1 MRVST
6 GSWPRSRPAT
16 GWLTAPWKP
25 AASRPRRK
33 SAISGCWGRARW
45 AVAAV
50 PSGLAS
56 AEESMTDDEAPG
68 AIPGRT
74 TQGDVPESLARA
86 LVAVRGLDSDD
97 AVRRVH
103 AALAAVP
110 GVHDVAPGDGG
121 KMV

>member
-1 MRVST
+1 
-6 GSWPRSRPAT
+6 
-16 GWLTAPWKP
+16 
-25 AASRPRRK
+25 
-33 SAISGCWGRARW
+33 
-45 AVAAV
+45 
-50 PSGLAS
+50 
-56 AEESMTDDEAPG
+56 MTDDEAPG

-121 KMV
+121 KMVVDYDPSEATVMDLIRALRRIGFLAGMD